1 MTSRVRIKRVREP
14 VDEADG
20 CRVLVDRLWPRGL
33 AKAKAHVSLWL
44 KEIAPSTELRR
55 QLHGGEIDWPTF
67 ATLFRAEL
75 DANPDAVKRLRA
87 LIADGP
93 VTLLYDLH
101 DTERNHARLLAEYL
115 AG

>member
-1 MTSRVRIKRVREP
+1 MRSQLQIKRVREP
-14 VDEADG
+14 VDQADG

-44 KEIAPSTELRR
+44 KEIAPSTGLRR
-55 QLHGGEIDWPTF
+55 QLHGGEIDWPAF
-67 ATLFRAEL
+67 AVLYRDEL
-75 DANPDAVKRLRA
+75 DANPDPVERLRG
-87 LIADGP
+87 LVADGP

-101 DTERNHARLLAEYL
+101 DTERNHARLLAQYL